1 MNFIVPCLLT
11 VSMAF
16 ACNAQGTT
24 PDAQSTIYRQ
34 LEERKLSRPVFRAAS
49 WTTDFDEAMAQGK
62 QQDKLVFAYLTRSFV
77 T

>member
-11 VSMAF
+11 VSLAI

-24 PDAQSTIYRQ
+24 PDAQSQIYRR
-34 LEERKLSRPVFRAAS
+34 LEEKKLSRPVFRAAS
-49 WTTDFDEAMAQGK
+49 WTTDFDEAMEQGK
-62 QQDKLVFAYLTRSFV
+62 QQNKLVFAYLTRSFV